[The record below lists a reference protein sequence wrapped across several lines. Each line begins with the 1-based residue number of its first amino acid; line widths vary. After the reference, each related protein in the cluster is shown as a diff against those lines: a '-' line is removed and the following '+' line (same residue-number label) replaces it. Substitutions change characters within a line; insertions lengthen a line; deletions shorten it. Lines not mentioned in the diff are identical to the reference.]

1 MEIKIN
7 ENLTITL
14 IDNDADFK
22 YRSHVNGNQLTHP
35 DNWVACRATGSDGN
49 EYTAWYY
56 VADTD
61 IELDEIDYRNP
72 DDVTDEYNHIVY
84 DKDFEN

>member
-7 ENLTITL
+7 ENLTVTL

-22 YRSHVNGNQLTHP
+22 YRSHVNGNQLINP
-35 DNWVACRATGSDGN
+35 NNWVACRATGSDGN

-56 VADTD
+56 VDTD
-61 IELDEIDYRNP
+61 IELDEIDYSDPN
-72 DDVTDEYNHIVY
+72 DVTDEYNCIVY

>member
-7 ENLTITL
+7 ESLTITL

-22 YRSHVNGNQLTHP
+22 YRSHVNGNQLINP
-35 DNWVACRATGSDGN
+35 NNWVACNATGSDGN

-56 VADTD
+56 VDTD
-61 IELDEIDYRNP
+61 IELDEIDYSDPN
-72 DDVTDEYNHIVY
+72 DVTDEYNCIVY